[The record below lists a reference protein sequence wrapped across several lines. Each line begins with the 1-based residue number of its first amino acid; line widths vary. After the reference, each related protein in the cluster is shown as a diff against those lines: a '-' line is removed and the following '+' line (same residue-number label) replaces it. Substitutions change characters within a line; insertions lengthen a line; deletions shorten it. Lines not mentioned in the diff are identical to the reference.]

1 MGNLSAFMRSEFK
14 QEEIVEI
21 EGFDRFKDENGKP
34 VKFKVKVLSFNKI
47 QEIRKFH
54 RIEKAAY
61 DKNKNPIIADGKLVK
76 EIIFDNE
83 KAAENILVEALVY
96 PNLKDKE
103 LMKFY
108 EVEEI
113 CRTECLH
120 KPNIQNCK
128 KDLQLFCIW
137 QLRKKTMLKK

>member
-76 EIIFDNE
+76 
-83 KAAENILVEALVY
+83 
-96 PNLKDKE
+96 
-103 LMKFY
+103 
-108 EVEEI
+108 
-113 CRTECLH
+113 
-120 KPNIQNCK
+120 
-128 KDLQLFCIW
+128 
-137 QLRKKTMLKK
+137 